1 MSKSL
6 KNFISIRDYFNN
18 NPDKASLNFR
28 IFCLQYKYHS
38 ALHLTDD
45 RLEEANIFRI
55 KIENFYKVIDSIVA
69 SSSLADNSFRCN
81 KPTNESISLLNSL
94 RLCKVK
100 IRKAFENDFDTPE
113 ALRCLSVLMGEGTIT
128 IFIKYYNI
136 TFDYIG
142 QQYALKYEKN
152 GSYQP
157 IEPLISVR
165 DYLNSI
171 INVFGLQFIDHT
183 KSTSSKDNDIDHNA
197 YIENFV
203 RFRSR
208 LLLISI
214 YIKKYC

>member
-1 MSKSL
+1 MIGLSIGFIQVIKYHYHYFNHYSYQNHTHLGHLFIDGCKMSKSL

-136 TFDYIG
+136 TI
-142 QQYALKYEKN
+142 
-152 GSYQP
+152 
-157 IEPLISVR
+157 
-165 DYLNSI
+165 
-171 INVFGLQFIDHT
+171 
-183 KSTSSKDNDIDHNA
+183 
-197 YIENFV
+197 
-203 RFRSR
+203 
-208 LLLISI
+208 
-214 YIKKYC
+214 

>member
-6 KNFISIRDYFNN
+6 KNFISIGDYFNN

-45 RLEEANIFRI
+45 RLQEANIFRI

-69 SSSLADNSFRCN
+69 SSSSSSLSVADNSFRCN
-81 KPTNESISLLNSL
+81 KPTNESIRLLNSL

-128 IFIKYYNI
+128 ILVTYYHHHHHHHHHI
-136 TFDYIG
+136 
-142 QQYALKYEKN
+142 
-152 GSYQP
+152 
-157 IEPLISVR
+157 
-165 DYLNSI
+165 
-171 INVFGLQFIDHT
+171 
-183 KSTSSKDNDIDHNA
+183 
-197 YIENFV
+197 
-203 RFRSR
+203 
-208 LLLISI
+208 
-214 YIKKYC
+214 